1 MAGMPL
7 IDPKR
12 GLTMTKAEWGAKRLC
27 PKCATRFYD
36 LTQDPATC
44 PNCDNV
50 FEISTLYQSDI
61 RASNVKEAEKAKAAT
76 PDDILDEDVDLVE
89 DDADISDELLED
101 DDSDTVSLDE
111 IADVATNDDE

>member
-1 MAGMPL
+1 
-7 IDPKR
+7 
-12 GLTMTKAEWGAKRLC
+12 MTKAEWGAKRLC

-50 FEISTLYQSDI
+50 FEISTLYHSDI
-61 RASNVKEAEKAKAAT
+61 RASSVKENAKAKAETA

-89 DDADISDELLED
+89 DNDDISDALLED